1 MCKLGDV
8 SQASSKE
15 NLILVLRVA
24 YGSHFQVLSG
34 HFPGSSW
41 RNSAAFCQGFAW
53 NFDFASA
60 LNRRQTWIGKA
71 KLPVC
76 NGTISRVSGIQRL
89 FFSLV
94 IYYFK
99 SYEWNLRL
107 VKAIAPFWISA
118 AKRADTSIL
127 LQKLR
132 QEPKVSREFDGC
144 SYLLFG
150 LYSHFKHLR
159 VLGLKY
165 VLNSTWRNDPIWLK
179 FFKWVETTN

>member
-1 MCKLGDV
+1 MFPKHLQKRTLFG
-8 SQASSKE
+8 
-15 NLILVLRVA
+15 LVLRVA

-76 NGTISRVSGIQRL
+76 NGTISKVSGIQRR

-99 SYEWNLRL
+99 SPVGRNMIIPPIIWMKSTPCESNC
-107 VKAIAPFWISA
+107 
-118 AKRADTSIL
+118 SIL
-127 LQKLR
+127 NFSGEKGRHFNPSAEAQAGAKSFKR
-132 QEPKVSREFDGC
+132 FWW
-144 SYLLFG
+144 LF
-150 LYSHFKHLR
+150 
-159 VLGLKY
+159 VL
-165 VLNSTWRNDPIWLK
+165 TIW
-179 FFKWVETTN
+179 VV